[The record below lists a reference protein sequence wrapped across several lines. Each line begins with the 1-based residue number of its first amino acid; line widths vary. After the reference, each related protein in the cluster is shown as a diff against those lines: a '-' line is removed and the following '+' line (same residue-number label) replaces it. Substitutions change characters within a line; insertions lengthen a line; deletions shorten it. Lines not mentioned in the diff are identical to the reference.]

1 MLDKKYQNHHFH
13 HILKVKQVMLVNV
26 MHMDQVLN
34 QMVLWLINQLGLKL
48 MQQVSLIDIDKF
60 ILFIQHFG
68 IDAGNGLAEV
78 ILVDPRGRQD
88 VVPVSVK
95 QIGPG
100 KFRCEYVP
108 REPGLHSV
116 NIFFAGRPIPNS
128 PYGVNVASCM

>member
-1 MLDKKYQNHHFH
+1 MVDKPTWFE
-13 HILKVKQVMLVNV
+13 IDATSLLKNFYFYFSKS
-26 MHMDQVLN
+26 
-34 QMVLWLINQLGLKL
+34 K
-48 MQQVSLIDIDKF
+48 KK
-60 ILFIQHFG
+60 

-128 PYGVNVASCM
+128 PYGVNVASCMYRINCLFFR